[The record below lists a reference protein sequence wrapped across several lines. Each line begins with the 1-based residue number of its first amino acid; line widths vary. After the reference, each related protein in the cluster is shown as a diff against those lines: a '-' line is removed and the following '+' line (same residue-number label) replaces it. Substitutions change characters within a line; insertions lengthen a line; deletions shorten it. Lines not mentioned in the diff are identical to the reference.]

1 MLMTCQKNFLEK
13 KNKYF
18 KGQKYEVLPMVGYK
32 EIKLFR
38 IYNNNGTS
46 FATDENHKDK
56 FFK

>member
-1 MLMTCQKNFLEK
+1 MTCQKNFLEK
-13 KNKYF
+13 KNKYI
-18 KGQKYEVLPMVGYK
+18 KGQKYEVLQMVGYK

-38 IYNNNGTS
+38 IYHNNGTS